1 MLHILNTLERDT
13 TKKFVDF
20 MNFGMENITNEYYL
34 KVLYINNGDKIN
46 YNKTRLDFAEHNLE
60 HNLRFEDKIFRFFED
75 IFKLNQGIMY
85 VGNFNI
91 NKIDNMKILYMLRDL
106 DYKDS
111 IKFINILRS
120 HIRDEDVYKINDF
133 GVFKMFLSLCTREI
147 HFTSFYFDKLD
158 IMVFTHYDLSMLMFF
173 KNEDDINTY
182 VQLAKINDL
191 ILKDQE
197 SSIQNKPLIEVV

>member
-20 MNFGMENITNEYYL
+20 MNFGMENITNEYFL

-75 IFKLNQGIMY
+75 IFKLN
-85 VGNFNI
+85 
-91 NKIDNMKILYMLRDL
+91 
-106 DYKDS
+106 
-111 IKFINILRS
+111 
-120 HIRDEDVYKINDF
+120 
-133 GVFKMFLSLCTREI
+133 
-147 HFTSFYFDKLD
+147 KLD

>member
-1 MLHILNTLERDT
+1 
-13 TKKFVDF
+13 
-20 MNFGMENITNEYYL
+20 
-34 KVLYINNGDKIN
+34 
-46 YNKTRLDFAEHNLE
+46 
-60 HNLRFEDKIFRFFED
+60 
-75 IFKLNQGIMY
+75 
-85 VGNFNI
+85 
-91 NKIDNMKILYMLRDL
+91 
-106 DYKDS
+106 
-111 IKFINILRS
+111 
-120 HIRDEDVYKINDF
+120 
-133 GVFKMFLSLCTREI
+133 SLCTREI